1 MEILVH
7 RRLEKYD
14 ISGCE
19 VVDHKINAC
28 LRPATDKIF
37 DDIGVNSSSHFR
49 FRARTNRQTKSETQ
63 LQALATPRTSL
74 SWVKNKLENELL
86 STEDR
91 CYSNCI
97 IIILTSPNP

>member
-14 ISGCE
+14 VNGCE

-37 DDIGVNSSSHFR
+37 DGIGVNSSSRFR
-49 FRARTNRQTKSETQ
+49 FRARTNRQLKIRDTTAS
-63 LQALATPRTSL
+63 PSHTSD
-74 SWVKNKLENELL
+74 VAIMGKKTN
-86 STEDR
+86 
-91 CYSNCI
+91 
-97 IIILTSPNP
+97 